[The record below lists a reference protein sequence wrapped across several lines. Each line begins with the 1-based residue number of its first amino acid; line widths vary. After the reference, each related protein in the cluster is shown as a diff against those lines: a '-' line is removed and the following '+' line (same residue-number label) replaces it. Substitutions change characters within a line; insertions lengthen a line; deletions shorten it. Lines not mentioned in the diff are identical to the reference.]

1 MQFPQRRAV
10 ITGIGLVSGSGFD
23 LDTFWNNL
31 MAGRSSA
38 SLVERIDTTGLPS
51 KVACTVHGFAPS
63 EFLSSGSANGY
74 ALAAQYAV
82 AAARLATEDSGSTAA
97 SIAPLRPAVIACA
110 PVGQAN
116 PLAHSKEKLNGTR
129 TAEHDPLALLNARS
143 EGGAAAIT
151 LEMNLRAQAMTISSR
166 CGNGTEALGQALNL
180 IRNDDADW
188 VLAGAA
194 DTPISPDFWGIFSAS
209 GLMSRESEHPG
220 RAMKPFSRDR
230 DGFILG
236 EGAAFLVIEELSAAR
251 ARGAK
256 IYAEILEYAQSIDS
270 PSAPAGPRT
279 PFESLNIAL
288 RRAGVAPREVNYLNA
303 NGIATAEEDIEETAA
318 IKRCFGEDA
327 NHLQI
332 SATKPVTGHWAG
344 AAGSLEAA
352 VCALAIERHA
362 IPPTIN
368 LQKPDPSC
376 DLDYVP
382 NNGRAFPV
390 DVALSLNAGFGKHT
404 SCLVF
409 RTVK

>member
-10 ITGIGLVSGSGFD
+10 ITGIGLVSGNGFD
-23 LDTFWNNL
+23 LNTFWDNL
-31 MAGRSSA
+31 MVGRSSA
-38 SLVERIDTTGLPS
+38 SLVDRIDTTGLPS
-51 KVACTVHGFAPS
+51 KVACTVQGFAPA
-63 EFLSSGSANGY
+63 EFLSSCSANGY
-74 ALAAQYAV
+74 SLAAQYAV
-82 AAARLATEDSGSTAA
+82 AAARLATEDSGCTAA
-97 SIAPLRPAVIACA
+97 AIAPLRPAVIACA
-110 PVGQAN
+110 PAGHAN
-116 PLAHSKEKLNGTR
+116 PLPQPKEHINGTHPPKR
-129 TAEHDPLALLNARS
+129 DPLAFLNARA

-151 LEMNLRAQAMTISSR
+151 LEMNLRARAMTISSR

-194 DTPISPDFWGIFSAS
+194 DTPIIPDFWGVFSAS
-209 GLMSRESEHPG
+209 GLMSRESEHPE

-251 ARGAK
+251 ARGAR
-256 IYAEILEYAQSIDS
+256 IYAEILEYAHSMDS
-270 PSAPAGPRT
+270 RSAPAGSPA

-288 RRAGVAPREVNYLNA
+288 RRAGVAPHEVDYLNA
-303 NGIATAEEDIEETAA
+303 NGIATADDDIEETSAL
-318 IKRCFGEDA
+318 KRCFREDA
-327 NHLQI
+327 HRLQI

-352 VCALAIERHA
+352 ICALAIERHGV
-362 IPPTIN
+362 PPTIN
-368 LQKPDPSC
+368 LQEPDPSC
-376 DLDYVP
+376 DLDYVTG
-382 NNGRAFPV
+382 NGRAFPV
-390 DVALSLNAGFGKHT
+390 NVAVSLNAGFDKHT